1 MKSII
6 KSGMI
11 LIGLLLIGI
20 AVVPVLLHTPLE
32 AYARSRIEQRLGHI
46 FGSDAHVR
54 ELRLVPAKRG
64 IELLGVTI
72 DNPPSFEPGPAVICE
87 RMFVS
92 PNFRT
97 LFSRVLVVDEV
108 TLNGTSADLHYRAR
122 EGTNLGLLSKQA
134 ADLAAAQQTL
144 AAQDASERML
154 KIKKLTCSGVRMTI
168 RGVATAG
175 IPLTLRVE
183 PFTLH
188 NLGDGKSVSFAK
200 ASSIFLRS
208 LLMET
213 ITLKGLLRPVVE
225 LLREEVK

>member
-11 LIGLLLIGI
+11 AIGLTLIGMAV
-20 AVVPVLLHTPLE
+20 AVVLLRAPLE
-32 AYARSRIEQRLGHI
+32 GFARSRIELRLGHV
-46 FGSDAHVR
+46 FGSDAQVR
-54 ELRLVPAKRG
+54 ELRLLPAERG

-72 DNPPSFEPGPAVICE
+72 NNPPSFEPGPAIACE
-87 RMFVS
+87 RVLVC
-92 PNFRT
+92 PDFRT
-97 LFSRVLVVDEV
+97 LFSSVLVVDEV
-108 TLNGTSADLHYRAR
+108 ILTGTAADLRYRVG
-122 EGTNLGLLSKQA
+122 EGTNLGQLSKQA
-134 ADLAAAQQTL
+134 ADLAAAQQTMS
-144 AAQDASERML
+144 AQGVSERML
-154 KIKKLTCSGVRMTI
+154 KVKTLTCSGARMTV

-188 NLGDGKSVSFAK
+188 DLGDGKSVSFAK

-213 ITLKGLLRPVVE
+213 ITIKGLLRPVVE
-225 LLREEVK
+225 LLRDEVK